1 MEAVNESP
9 EQTEQTP
16 YLTFAVAGEDC
27 AVSLLKVREI
37 IEYVPTLTAVPTMP
51 PSILGVINVRGHVV
65 PVIDL
70 AVAFKLRSSPI
81 TRRTCVVIVE
91 VALEGERSV
100 MGVIADSVSQVLG
113 LSPRDIEAPPAFGTR
128 IRLDYLKGLGKVGN
142 TFVLI
147 VDLDRVLSFQELRA
161 A

>member
-1 MEAVNESP
+1 MEAVNES
-9 EQTEQTP
+9 TEQTP
-16 YLTFAVAGEDC
+16 YLTFTVAGEDC

-70 AVAFKLRSSPI
+70 AVKFGLSRRPI
-81 TRRTCVVIVE
+81 TKRTCIVIVE
-91 VALEGERSV
+91 VEQEGERST
-100 MGVIADSVSQVLG
+100 MGVIADSVSQVLDF
-113 LSPRDIEAPPAFGTR
+113 SSREIEAPPAFGTR
-128 IRLDYLKGLGKVGN
+128 IRPEYLIGLGKVGN

-147 VDLDRVLSFQELRA
+147 VDLDRVLSLEELRA